1 MNGTIIFTH
10 IPKTSGTSFR
20 KHSIDPNF
28 DAREIYEGKG
38 RLALITKLNKR
49 KIKIIQGHIR
59 FGIHRYIAC
68 RPIYITFFRDPIQ
81 RAISEYFFIKQSK
94 YSTYTHPDHALV
106 ENLPLQDFFKLKYR
120 DNLQTRFIAGYGYD
134 KIIGNSEKLLDKAI
148 ENLDKCYKVI
158 GIKERFDE
166 SLCCFQNYFD
176 WKQVKDRDYLEK
188 KTLVKSKIED
198 LDANVL
204 ESLHQSH
211 VLDLKLYEYAT
222 AKFEQQLSNLKV

>member
-20 KHSIDPNF
+20 KYSIDPNF
-28 DAREIYEGKG
+28 VAEEIYESKG

-49 KIKIIQGHIR
+49 RIKIIQGHIK
-59 FGIHRYIAC
+59 FGIHRYIA
-68 RPIYITFFRDPIQ
+68 RKPIYITFFRDPIQ

-94 YSTYTHPDHALV
+94 YSTYTHPDYTLA
-106 ENLPLQDFFKLKYR
+106 ESLPLHEFFKLKYR

-134 KIIGNSEKLLDKAI
+134 KIIGNSEKLLSKAI
-148 ENLDKCYKVI
+148 EHLDKYYKVI
-158 GIKERFDE
+158 GIKERFNE

-176 WKQVKDRDYLEK
+176 WEQVTDRDYREK
-188 KTLVKSKIED
+188 KTLVKSKIEA

-204 ESLHQSH
+204 ESLQQTHA
-211 VLDLKLYEYAT
+211 LDLKLYEYAME
-222 AKFEQQLSNLKV
+222 KFEKQLSSLKV